1 MRSRFNGNGEQ
12 NGGGTL
18 DYASALAAGLGC
30 GGGGSSDGE
39 EAFGGMECPPVSG
52 FQSPVKVRV
61 DSNTN
66 SLDFNQ
72 YQSISGNFNNYSD

>member
-1 MRSRFNGNGEQ
+1 MPKWVSKEEIRSRFNGNGEQ

-18 DYASALAAGLGC
+18 DYASALAAGLG
-30 GGGGSSDGE
+30 GGGSSEGE
-39 EAFGGMECPPVSG
+39 EAFGGMDCPPVSG

-66 SLDFNQ
+66 CIELVTD
-72 YQSISGNFNNYSD
+72 